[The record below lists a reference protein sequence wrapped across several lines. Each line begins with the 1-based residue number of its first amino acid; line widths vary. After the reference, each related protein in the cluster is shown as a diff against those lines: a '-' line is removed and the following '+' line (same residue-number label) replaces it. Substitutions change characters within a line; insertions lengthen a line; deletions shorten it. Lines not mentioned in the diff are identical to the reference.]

1 MDNKIDRI
9 IKKILK
15 EQGNPLRPS
24 GLYNPEMVT
33 VRPENAFDNF
43 DTYKSPNGIGFVIPK
58 KILTKPV
65 LTYSKQAWIDYYA
78 NNTNARGTFDNLL
91 KNKNTTYLKLCYDG
105 QLSQIIR
112 EFLKVRDK
120 WIPDDIKTGSS
131 GVPEKWVN
139 DAIAVMDHYRKI
151 NKTYTRT
158 YV

>member
-58 KILTKPV
+58 KIV
-65 LTYSKQAWIDYYA
+65 
-78 NNTNARGTFDNLL
+78 GDNYTLIQICL
-91 KNKNTTYLKLCYDG
+91 IYLFYV
-105 QLSQIIR
+105 
-112 EFLKVRDK
+112 FLMK
-120 WIPDDIKTGSS
+120 
-131 GVPEKWVN
+131 
-139 DAIAVMDHYRKI
+139 
-151 NKTYTRT
+151 
-158 YV
+158 